1 MRNKSER
8 LSEINDFRVL
18 TSNFYFSFSVDIFL
32 MYKTVKELGG
42 YQQVKI
48 HLLCTDHK
56 ITIEHLQLGQQFNK
70 SFHINI
76 FNHNGV

>member
-1 MRNKSER
+1 
-8 LSEINDFRVL
+8 
-18 TSNFYFSFSVDIFL
+18 

-76 FNHNGV
+76 FNHNGVWLYSLLASSYMFLIAYFDWH

>member
-1 MRNKSER
+1 MRKKSER
-8 LSEINDFRVL
+8 MAERNDFRTL
-18 TSNFYFSFSVDIFL
+18 TSHFYFSFSVDIFL

-42 YQQVKI
+42 YQQVRI

-56 ITIEHLQLGQQFNK
+56 ITKERFHLGQQIHK